1 MPRKISTGIRK
12 PMSPEARAKIAE
24 AVKSSARKKRIE
36 AGLPADQPLP
46 QGPIRQKIIDI
57 VQMRNQTFDKSL
69 FIPMATGREIDFM
82 FSLDG
87 GINKATNYLVIGDP
101 GVGKSTVTL
110 DIVSDLV
117 SLGYQCLFISAEM
130 TRIDLFKYV
139 ERFPKFGHV
148 DTLFLGEYCDDNPK
162 LVIEEALAKGYDLV
176 LIDSFVEVQDSVKE
190 ATRVTSN
197 SAEKWLID
205 QMLKNNMGENDPGK
219 NTAFLCIQQ
228 VTKGGVFL
236 GSNKL
241 KHITTGM
248 LEMRYEDGNAG
259 ATFLHFTKNRR
270 GPCNIK
276 MYFELRS
283 GGQVIYTDP
292 TGQSLDPKNPIEQL
306 ASLANPFEK

>member
-1 MPRKISTGIRK
+1 MPRKTSTGIRK

-24 AVKSSARKKRIE
+24 AVKRSARKKRIE

-101 GVGKSTVTL
+101 GVGKTTVTL

-190 ATRVTSN
+190 ATKVTSN

-276 MYFELRS
+276 IYFELQS

-292 TGQSLDPKNPIEQL
+292 IGQSLDPKNPIEQL
-306 ASLANPFEK
+306 ASLINPFEK

>member
-1 MPRKISTGIRK
+1 MPRKTSTGIRK

-101 GVGKSTVTL
+101 CVGKTTVTL

-292 TGQSLDPKNPIEQL
+292 IGQSLDPKNPIEQL

>member
-46 QGPIRQKIIDI
+46 QGPIRQKAIDI
-57 VQMRNQTFDKSL
+57 VQMRNQKFDRSL

-292 TGQSLDPKNPIEQL
+292 IGQSLDPKNPIEQL

>member
-1 MPRKISTGIRK
+1 MARKTSTGIRK

-24 AVKSSARKKRIE
+24 AVKKSAQKKRIE
-36 AGLPADQPLP
+36 AGLPPDQPLP
-46 QGPIRQKIIDI
+46 VGPVRQKPIDI
-57 VQMRNQTFDKSL
+57 IQMRNQEFDQDL
-69 FIPMATGREIDFM
+69 FVPMSTGREIDFL
-82 FSLDG
+82 FSLEG

-139 ERFPKFGHV
+139 QRFPKFGHV
-148 DTLFLGEYCDDNPK
+148 DTLFLGEYCDDSPK
-162 LVIEEALAKGYDLV
+162 LVIEEALSKGYDLV

-190 ATRVTSN
+190 SNKVTSS

-205 QMLKNNMGENDPGK
+205 QMLKNNLGENDQGK
-219 NTAFLCIQQ
+219 NTTFLCIQQ

-236 GSNKL
+236 GSNRL
-241 KHITTGM
+241 KHNTTGM
-248 LEMRYEDGNAG
+248 LEIRFDEDLPG
-259 ATFLHFTKNRR
+259 ASFLHFTKNRR
-270 GPCNIK
+270 GPTQVK
-276 MYFELRS
+276 MYFELAS

-292 TGQSLDPKNPIEQL
+292 TGQTLDPKNPIEQL
-306 ASLANPFEK
+306 AALVNPFGK

>member
-57 VQMRNQTFDKSL
+57 VQMRNQTFDRSL

-292 TGQSLDPKNPIEQL
+292 IGQSLDPKNPIEQL